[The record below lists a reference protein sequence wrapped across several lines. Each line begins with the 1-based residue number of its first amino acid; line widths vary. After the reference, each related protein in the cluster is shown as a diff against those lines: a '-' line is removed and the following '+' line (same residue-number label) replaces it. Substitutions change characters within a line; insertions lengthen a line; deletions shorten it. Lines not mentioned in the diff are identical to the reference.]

1 MPLASLGENLST
13 RLGKREKAVKECLLN
28 QSVITGNGNIY
39 SDKILF
45 ATHIH
50 PERPAN
56 TLAAE
61 EWNRLASVIP
71 EQLAFVVEKDETTPK
86 SIWRQKVRTTVTHYY
101 YRSMA
106 TAKSP
111 ARSVGR
117 RSAAL

>member
-56 TLAAE
+56 TSGISKIAPPKQRMKAASE
-61 EWNRLASVIP
+61 LENEMVLTKR
-71 EQLAFVVEKDETTPK
+71 TP
-86 SIWRQKVRTTVTHYY
+86 SGKV
-101 YRSMA
+101 
-106 TAKSP
+106 
-111 ARSVGR
+111 
-117 RSAAL
+117 